1 MKQLSFA
8 LLALAACVAEVP
20 GAEDDRDDIPS
31 DDWGQT
37 ASTADDGYVPHA
49 VTAQRFGVFYEVSPD
64 VLTAY
69 QNTTTGL
76 PEAAN
81 HAWIIS
87 QSLGVQ
93 HASRALANA
102 VHARGDFYYAA
113 TFDLWKAYPNWQ
125 SDSDA
130 SLAQQAHAF
139 RDQAIA
145 AHADLFAFNEVP
157 SGTPTNAKAQD
168 KIATILRGLH
178 DKDAQGRQLQ
188 GVVFFTEAAGTPDNW
203 SGPATA
209 FFKAID
215 DTSISLVVEHYHAP
229 GFICGQSE
237 SALAAHFFAL
247 RTWLEN
253 ERRRG
258 EGVDREQQVHGA
270 ALGALRGRPERLAG
284 RQLGRDVARRLP
296 ARPVA
301 RGARH
306 ADHRRRQQP
315 PRVRSGALVDDRV
328 RRAAADHRAVPL
340 ALRAHRAGEHGDQ
353 LHRRRRGQL
362 HVPLSAA
369 RR

>member
-130 SLAQQAHAF
+130 SLTQQAHAF

-247 RTWLEN
+247 RTWLEKSGDAAKESIAN
-253 ERRRG
+253 SKFTVLHSARYEAGPSGWQGGNSDVTSLADFQRDLSRAALVTRITAG
-258 EGVDREQQVHGA
+258 GNNRLAFGPVHSSMTEFGVQPRITALFRWHYAHTGPESTETSCIGGA
-270 ALGALRGRPERLAG
+270 AGNCTC
-284 RQLGRDVARRLP
+284 
-296 ARPVA
+296 
-301 RGARH
+301 H
-306 ADHRRRQQP
+306 
-315 PRVRSGALVDDRV
+315 
-328 RRAAADHRAVPL
+328 
-340 ALRAHRAGEHGDQ
+340 
-353 LHRRRRGQL
+353 
-362 HVPLSAA
+362 
-369 RR
+369 